1 MANLSFSTEGA
12 LRPPLCAAAP
22 VLRSLLPL
30 VGGILAARYP
40 DPLYLVPVLLLAVI
54 FSIRSPHR
62 LTAASFLTGFA
73 LAFLQTP
80 RPHPSWETRPP
91 REVQITLK
99 ITETF
104 NARKPGR
111 LAGIGQIQQSR
122 LPHNTLHG
130 REVAFYLATLPD
142 REPLARGHTIECSG
156 LLTHLPF
163 LEELDDYQ
171 AYLGNRAV
179 FLTLNQGRIRAHLK
193 SPPALERLR
202 QRLYRA
208 SAGVLR
214 SGTRHAEDP
223 GNVLASMLLGERSFL
238 SDERIRLYRETGTYH
253 LFAVSGLHVGSFALC
268 LFGILALARLPRAFA
283 VFPVLAGTW
292 IYIWLTG
299 SSPSA
304 VRAGIMISCLS
315 LSRSLS
321 RQPHPFPALAL
332 SAWLVLLWQPSQ
344 LFHLGFQLSYSV
356 VGAILL
362 LGLPAAAAFRNH
374 LTIQAGHLLFQ
385 RGPGRKLLKGASW
398 LLDLVAVSLSASLI
412 SMPLIIQHF
421 NLFTPAGAFFGIL
434 LNPLVTLI
442 VILGTVSLLAAPLL
456 GSLLPGTL
464 AVMSW
469 PAISFVELILKTAL
483 RIPHAVSERVWIWP
497 PTGTTLVLLTLALAW
512 ILQRRRM
519 SGAPLPMALSLLPHA
534 LVLVAL
540 SLFLQPLPS

>member
-1 MANLSFSTEGA
+1 M
-12 LRPPLCAAAP
+12 
-22 VLRSLLPL
+22 
-30 VGGILAARYP
+30 
-40 DPLYLVPVLLLAVI
+40 
-54 FSIRSPHR
+54 
-62 LTAASFLTGFA
+62 
-73 LAFLQTP
+73 
-80 RPHPSWETRPP
+80 RPP
-91 REVQITLK
+91 REVQVTLE

-111 LAGIGQIQQSR
+111 LAGIGRIRESR
-122 LPHNTLHG
+122 LPLDTLHG
-130 REVAFYLATLPD
+130 HEVAFYLATLPD
-142 REPLARGHTIECSG
+142 ADTPARGHHVTCSG

-171 AYLGNRAV
+171 AYLTSRAV
-179 FLTLNQGRIRAHLK
+179 FLSLNQGRITAHLRA
-193 SPPALERLR
+193 PPFLERLR
-202 QRLYRA
+202 QRLHEA
-208 SAGVLR
+208 SAGILR
-214 SGTRHAEDP
+214 SGTREPGDP

-238 SDERIRLYRETGTYH
+238 TDERIRLYRETGTYH

-268 LFGILALARLPRAFA
+268 LFGILALARLPRTLA

-299 SSPSA
+299 ASPSA

-374 LTIQAGHLLFQ
+374 LNTEASHLLLH
-385 RGPGRKLLKGASW
+385 RKAGRNLLKGMSR
-398 LLDLVAVSLSASLI
+398 LVDLVAVSISASLI

-421 NLFTPAGAFFGIL
+421 NLFTPAGALFGIL

-442 VILGTVSLLAAPLL
+442 VMLGTLCLLGAPLL
-456 GSLLPGTL
+456 GHLIPGTL

-469 PAISFVELILKTAL
+469 PAISFVEVILKAAL
-483 RIPHAVSERVWIWP
+483 RIPHAVSERTWSWP
-497 PTGTTLVLLTLALAW
+497 PAGTALVLITLALAW

-519 SGAPLPMALSLLPHA
+519 NGDPLPVSLNLLPHG
-534 LVLVAL
+534 LVLASL
-540 SLFLQPLPS
+540 ALFLEPLAS